1 MDISGFGD
9 FSNLFA
15 IYAKVFYTLA
25 DNLYTEEIYMLV
37 EVVKNEIIRLVEE
50 QDDINWLLDTLELV
64 GGDSVEIVKEYV
76 NGTKTVE

>member
-1 MDISGFGD
+1 
-9 FSNLFA
+9 
-15 IYAKVFYTLA
+15 
-25 DNLYTEEIYMLV
+25 MLV

-76 NGTKTVE
+76 NGTKTGE